1 MGKDRGWSSVILEGD
16 NLLVVNSLCDGSSE
30 EFLGLVFIEMILFC
44 LFEISCFFSC
54 SFVKRSGNFLAHELV
69 QLDLGISP
77 TLEGN
82 VIRASLA
89 NISFGFL
96 SKRKKK
102 GNYLMTVNNIVS
114 FDQ

>member
-1 MGKDRGWSSVILEGD
+1 MEGD

-30 EFLGLVFIEMILFC
+30 EFLGLVFIEDDTFLLIRDF
-44 LFEISCFFSC
+44 FFFSC

-69 QLDLGISP
+69 QWDLGISP

-96 SKRKKK
+96 
-102 GNYLMTVNNIVS
+102 
-114 FDQ
+114 